1 MSTGLVYLRP
11 VRVAFVRVRGPYGQ
25 SAPAAWS
32 KLLAWLDQHRVRS
45 DVTRGFGLAH
55 DDPRTIAAADLR
67 YDACVEVPPE
77 VEALALREFGMQT
90 LPGGAYARRR
100 FVGPHSGI
108 HTEFHEMRRTWAPSR
123 GLALHTRRPFVEIYL
138 DDPARCAPEK
148 LRTDLCI
155 PVIAASEASAA

>member
-11 VRVAFVRVRGPYGQ
+11 VRVAYVRVRGPYSH
-25 SAPAAWS
+25 SAPTAWS
-32 KLLAWLDQHRVRS
+32 KLLAWLDQHSVRRE
-45 DVTRGFGLAH
+45 VTRGFGLAH
-55 DDPRTIAAADLR
+55 DDPRVVAAAELR

-77 VEALALREFGMQT
+77 VEVAAFREFGMQT

-100 FVGPHSGI
+100 YVGPHAGI
-108 HTEFHEMRRTWAPSR
+108 HNEFHEMRETWAPSR
-123 GLALHTRRPFVEIYL
+123 GLALHTKRPFVEIYL
-138 DDPARCAPEK
+138 DDPARCPAEK